1 VIAAIILKVNPL
13 LFIHKFS
20 ATCVPKLAGASEEE
34 IANDYALSRVG
45 REPLRE
51 RSLLRLSMEPL
62 FASNQE
68 AALNMFSCR
77 WVFGWL
83 LVHYIRT
90 NSDQTRPETIS
101 TFLKM
106 LEEQYGG
113 TREYIKQHTELTD
126 NDITTIRDNLL
137 YLQA

>member
-1 VIAAIILKVNPL
+1 MIAAIILKVNLL
-13 LFIHKFS
+13 LFVHNFS
-20 ATCVPKLAGASEEE
+20 STCVPKLAGASEEE
-34 IANDYALSRVG
+34 IASDYALSRVG

-83 LVHYIRT
+83 LVHYIRLIPIKLDLRRYPHSSKCSKSNMEVLWNILSNT
-90 NSDQTRPETIS
+90 QDSQT
-101 TFLKM
+101 
-106 LEEQYGG
+106 
-113 TREYIKQHTELTD
+113 
-126 NDITTIRDNLL
+126 TTSLP
-137 YLQA
+137 